1 MSAPVEVP
9 ELGLIALARFAWRQL
24 TSMRTAL
31 ILLMMMGIA
40 AIPGSL
46 VPQRISNPIA
56 VRDFFE
62 QNESRAIWYDRFYLF
77 DVYGSPWFSAIYILL
92 FISLIGCVLPR
103 TIEHFHAM
111 RAQPPATPRN
121 LSRMEHHS
129 TLTSDLE
136 PLLSAQKWFKKN
148 RFRVRLSEDS
158 ISAEKGYLRE
168 TGNLLFH
175 LSLILILIGVSFG
188 SLYGLRGEAIVNS
201 GERFVNVP
209 TSYDSLTLGKLTT
222 DSDLT
227 TFTITVDKFIARYD
241 PKTSAPRD
249 YSAYV
254 TTTEGDVTKK
264 QIIKVNS
271 PLTFGSTRVY
281 LQANGYSPVV
291 TVRDSQGDVAF
302 QGPVT
307 FLPQDGNLRSIGAI
321 KVPDADPSV
330 GFVASF
336 LPTYARSESD
346 GGVSIYP
353 QLLNPRMLFSV
364 WRGDLG
370 LNSGVPQSVYRIDTK
385 DMTNLGLGSLEIGE
399 TFAYPGGTITLE
411 GVTPWI
417 NLQIVEDRG
426 KGFAL
431 FGAIFAILGLLSSLY
446 GRRRRIWVRVSGS
459 QVEVAGLAKNNAP
472 GLVEEINDL
481 KSYLVNDEKEGE
493 QK

>member
-1 MSAPVEVP
+1 MSNNVEIP
-9 ELGLIALARFAWRQL
+9 ELGFFALMRFAWRQL

-31 ILLMMMGIA
+31 ILLMMLGIA

-46 VPQRISNPIA
+46 IPQRTSNLIA

-62 QNESRAIWYDRFYLF
+62 NHPTLSIWYDRFSLF

-103 TIEHFHAM
+103 TVEHFHAM
-111 RAQPPATPRN
+111 RALPPATPKN
-121 LSRMEHHS
+121 LNRMEHH
-129 TLTSDLE
+129 TSFAGNAESLAE
-136 PLLSAQKWFKKN
+136 AEKWFKKN
-148 RFRVRLSEDS
+148 RFRTLKSKDS

-175 LSLILILIGVSFG
+175 LSLIFILVGVSFG
-188 SLYGLRGEAIVNS
+188 SLFGLQGEAIVNT

-209 TSYDSLTLGKLTT
+209 TSYDTLRLGKLTKE
-222 DSDLT
+222 SDISP
-227 TFTITVDKFIARYD
+227 FTITVDKFLAEYD
-241 PKTSAPRD
+241 PKTNMPLD
-249 YSAYV
+249 YTAWV
-254 TTTEGDVTKK
+254 TTSEDGKVKK
-264 QIIKVNS
+264 QTIKVNS

-281 LQANGYSPVV
+281 LQANGYSPIV

-321 KVPDADPSV
+321 KVPDADPEV
-330 GFVASF
+330 GFVSSF
-336 LPTYARSESD
+336 LPTYSRTENQ

-353 QLLNPRMLFSV
+353 QLLNPRLLFSV
-364 WRGDLG
+364 WSGDLG
-370 LNSGVPQSVYRIDTK
+370 LNSGVPQSVYRIDTTGMK
-385 DMTNLGLGSLEIGE
+385 NLGLGSVAIGE
-399 TFAYPGGTITLE
+399 TFKYPGGTITLE
-411 GVTPWI
+411 RVTPWI

-446 GRRRRIWVRVSGS
+446 GRRRRIWIRVTGS

-472 GLVEEINDL
+472 GLEAEIAHLVESV
-481 KSYLVNDEKEGE
+481 KR
-493 QK
+493 